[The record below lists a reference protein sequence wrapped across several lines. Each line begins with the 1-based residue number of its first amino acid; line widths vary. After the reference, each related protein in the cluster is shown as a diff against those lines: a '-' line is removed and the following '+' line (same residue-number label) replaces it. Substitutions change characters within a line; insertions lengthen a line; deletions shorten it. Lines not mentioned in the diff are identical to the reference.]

1 MKKLQVDTGAI
12 KYVLAGAN
20 IMCPGLTSPGGVLDD
35 EVDAETPV
43 AIMAE
48 GKQHTLAIGF
58 TKILAKDIDC
68 SDRFVD
74 HSPNFVDVLL
84 KLDEDRVITGSENGI
99 ISLVG
104 ILPNRIIQPIAE
116 HSEYPV
122 ERLAFSH
129 DRKFLGSI
137 SHDHTLK
144 IWDLEDLLNGPE
156 NNLPNHSDGDSDG
169 MEVDDSRSKFSKGT
183 KNSGEEFSLD
193 LKWLVDLK
201 LLLVGQKIG
210 EGAHAKVYEGK
221 YKNQNVAIK
230 ITQKGETPEE
240 IAKKEARFGREVAM
254 LSKFIGACKEP
265 IMVIVTELLLGGT
278 LRKYLINL
286 RPSCLDMRVAI
297 GFALDIA
304 RAMECLHSHGIIH
317 RDLKPENLL
326 LTEDHKTVKLA
337 DFGLAREETL
347 TEMMTAET
355 GTYRWMAPEEFKFV
369 SHKTFLIKRSQLF
382 NRDVIRRLIGA
393 IDEYI
398 GDDRLRCWVNDCGWS
413 EKWCF

>member
-1 MKKLQVDTGAI
+1 MKKLQVDRGAI

-58 TKILAKDIDC
+58 TKISAKDID
-68 SDRFVD
+68 RFVD
-74 HSPNFVDVLL
+74 LSPNFVDVLL

-193 LKWLVDLK
+193 LKWLVDPK
-201 LLLVGQKIG
+201 LLLVGPKIG

-221 YKNQNVAIK
+221 
-230 ITQKGETPEE
+230 
-240 IAKKEARFGREVAM
+240 
-254 LSKFIGACKEP
+254 FIGACKEL

-304 RAMECLHSHGIIH
+304 RAMECLHSYGNIH

-398 GDDRLRCWVNDCGWS
+398 GDDRLRCWVNDGGWS

>member
-1 MKKLQVDTGAI
+1 MHSENKRELRSGRKSSQSSFFPQILHKI
-12 KYVLAGAN
+12 ILKN
-20 IMCPGLTSPGGVLDD
+20 EFGG
-35 EVDAETPV
+35 
-43 AIMAE
+43 
-48 GKQHTLAIGF
+48 GF
-58 TKILAKDIDC
+58 ENSQRELRSDC

-74 HSPNFVDVLL
+74 LSPNFVDVLL

-99 ISLVG
+99 ISLVC

-144 IWDLEDLLNGPE
+144 IWDLEDLLNEPE

-169 MEVDDSRSKFSKGT
+169 MEVDDSRPKFSKGT
-183 KNSGEEFSLD
+183 KNSGEEFR
-193 LKWLVDLK
+193 
-201 LLLVGQKIG
+201 
-210 EGAHAKVYEGK
+210 AHAKVYEGK

-265 IMVIVTELLLGGT
+265 IMVIVIELLLGGT

-337 DFGLAREETL
+337 NFGLAREETL

-369 SHKTFLIKRSQLF
+369 SHKTTLIKRSQLF

-398 GDDRLRCWVNDCGWS
+398 GDDRLRCWVNDGV
-413 EKWCF
+413 